1 MKQSL
6 LVRLTF
12 LSGLLLVSAA
22 ACAEQPA
29 ERTTILTIPPDVA
42 AIAPIETTRVETYT
56 VQPGDFLSDIADRHE
71 ITLDELATHN
81 QILDIA
87 LIDVGQVLEIPGT
100 EIVSIDDFSVAAP
113 VERFEDLYPLPRMA
127 PPPPPTTSEQLR
139 ERIAALPWPE
149 RDVNV
154 TIATIGTFVLAAL
167 LSWYVATRALHLS
180 GRWAIRTL
188 PGWGRAI
195 WHAWGFAARQ
205 PRRVVN
211 VLIPHSVRTWR
222 ISVQIARIVAATT
235 AAAWR
240 ITKPVLAAAWS
251 LTKPLIGRLWIAVRP
266 ALGTAAHFLW
276 HGSRKSAGT
285 DGHVPRNREQQTSR
299 KSRWLGGGRESE
311 PEKPSWRSEAASDL
325 AAAFEK
331 KQLEVRFRPVI
342 DLDSSTL
349 DAVEARLYW
358 RHPQRGLLT
367 GKDIYPATD
376 EHPELGRALLEML
389 VGSGSAFLDDALGK
403 RYPSARLIVPLT
415 RQQIIESEPLAVI
428 DWAISNTDL
437 SLDRLVVSVEES
449 HVLEDPAAA
458 IDFVRNVRAMGLA
471 AQLDGYRQLES
482 TRLEALEASSV
493 AADFRGVTGSDAAR
507 QQLVDAIE
515 AAQDLRL
522 PITAKHARGEAAV
535 ALVSKLG
542 CSFQATGEPLTERSF
557 VASYVDRPIEGDP
570 NPAPD
575 AEAEHPAEQVA

>member
-22 ACAEQPA
+22 ACAEQQA
-29 ERTTILTIPPDVA
+29 ERTTITTIPPDVTD
-42 AIAPIETTRVETYT
+42 IAPIETTRVETYT
-56 VQPGDFLSDIADRHE
+56 VQPGDFLSDIAERHAVA
-71 ITLDELATHN
+71 LDELAIHN
-81 QILDIA
+81 EILDTA
-87 LIDVGQVLEIPGT
+87 LIEVGQILEIPGT
-100 EIVSIDDFSVAAP
+100 EIVSVDDFSIAAP
-113 VERFEDLYPLPRMA
+113 AERFQDLYPLPRMA

-149 RDVNV
+149 RDVN
-154 TIATIGTFVLAAL
+154 IAAATIGAFVVAAL
-167 LSWYVATRALHLS
+167 VSWYGLAKIFYYGRRATARFLPPALRS
-180 GRWAIRTL
+180 SFR
-188 PGWGRAI
+188 
-195 WHAWGFAARQ
+195 AWGAAARQ
-205 PRRVVN
+205 PRRVFIFLV
-211 VLIPHSVRTWR
+211 PHSVRTWR
-222 ISVQIARIVAATT
+222 ISVQTARIVAA
-235 AAAWR
+235 ASRAAWR
-240 ITKPVLAAAWS
+240 ITRPLFAAAWR
-251 LTKPLIGRLWIAVRP
+251 LTKPLIGRLWVAIRP
-266 ALGTAAHFLW
+266 ALSAAAYFLW
-276 HGSRKSAGT
+276 NGSRKSAGT
-285 DGHVPRNREQQTSR
+285 DGHVPRNREQETTK
-299 KSRWLGGGRESE
+299 KSRWLGGKRESE
-311 PEKPSWRSEAASDL
+311 PEKPNWRSEAASDL

-358 RHPQRGLLT
+358 RHPQRGLLS

-389 VGSGSAFLDDALGK
+389 VGSGTTFLDGALAK
-403 RYPSARLIVPLT
+403 RYPSARLTVPLT
-415 RQQIIESEPLAVI
+415 RQQIIEAEPLAVI
-428 DWAISNTDL
+428 DWTISNADI

-449 HVLEDPAAA
+449 HVLADPAAA

-471 AQLDGYRQLES
+471 AQLDGYH
-482 TRLEALEASSV
+482 RLASPELKALEANSV
-493 AADFRGVTGSDAAR
+493 AADFRGATGSDAAR

-522 PITAKHARGEAAV
+522 PITAKHARGDAAM

-542 CSFQATGEPLTERSF
+542 CSFHATGEPLTERSF
-557 VASYVDRPIEGDP
+557 VASYVDGAIEGDS

-575 AEAEHPAEQVA
+575 TEAEGAAEQVA